1 VEGRETK
8 QRQKRQDATQNDKKR
23 AEKSGITP
31 HGRRDGGISQSQK
44 SPKHPAL
51 PIGVYSIPEFP
62 VCPNESV
69 QIMRVR
75 KKKPERQVRG
85 KKWSKKT
92 ESEEKSKRVEK

>member
-1 VEGRETK
+1 
-8 QRQKRQDATQNDKKR
+8 
-23 AEKSGITP
+23 
-31 HGRRDGGISQSQK
+31 
-44 SPKHPAL
+44 L